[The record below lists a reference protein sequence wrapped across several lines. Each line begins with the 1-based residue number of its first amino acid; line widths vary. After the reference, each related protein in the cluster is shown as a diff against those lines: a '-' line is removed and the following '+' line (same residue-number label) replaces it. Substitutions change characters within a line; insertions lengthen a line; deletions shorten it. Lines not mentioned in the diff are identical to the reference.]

1 MLAFFIT
8 WLVGYVFIFLSFINV
23 LVDIDQLNWNN
34 VILVALIS
42 VFSWLIVIG
51 YIIVYLYEKL
61 FKKSDR

>member
-61 FKKSDR
+61 FKKSDC

>member
-61 FKKSDR
+61 FKKSDD